1 MTQLASLSVRITGN
15 SDSFVRAA
23 MSSEDAANKLKSSIA
38 GTSGSGTGPK
48 GGVTGATG
56 SLGKAFSKVSQSRS
70 MRLLPMQFSQVAQ
83 QAAAGTPVMR
93 ALTIQAADIGLAFG
107 VVGTIIGTVATV
119 ALPSIIAA
127 FSGGEEAAGQLET
140 ALEDIQ
146 AAAEGLEGSLAIL
159 EMSAE
164 DLSSKYGLA
173 AASVREF
180 AVELANMQL
189 AQANDRL
196 RASVEIADD
205 FVTEFGRGS
214 DALDKFAAASERA
227 RDRTMGGIN
236 SAIIELSETLGVS
249 EDQAI
254 NVSRALGE
262 LGNATT
268 LDETNAAADQL
279 SAALTD
285 AGIEAN
291 DLPPELRDMII
302 ELRSAQ
308 IEAAEL
314 AGLMERVAQA
324 TADAAAGSAG
334 MTMGGG
340 MSQLMGGMTGEQLL
354 PPAASV
360 LDEDEDK
367 ATGGRGKSAAVRDEE
382 TFKKDMERLQEQL
395 ATELELEQQMH
406 DQRGEMLA
414 RAKEQEL
421 LTQEEY
427 DKMMERENKRHS
439 DAMTA
444 IDAYRHGSGV
454 AQMGQFMGEMAGAFA
469 TGNERMMQI
478 GKAFGAAEALI
489 NAWRT
494 YTQVMAD
501 PSLPWFAKIPA
512 AVSLLGSA
520 MGAVNAIKGV
530 GKGGSGQRAVSG
542 GGASP
547 AAIGGG
553 GGGGGPEAAGGGGSQ
568 GPRVSL
574 TLMGN
579 QGFTRAQVV
588 QIAEAINDSADEGQE
603 LIQIQGR
610 R

>member
-1 MTQLASLSVRITGN
+1 MTQLASLSVRITG
-15 SDSFVRAA
+15 DSSGFIAA
-23 MSSEDAANKLKSSIA
+23 ARGSEEAANDLVGAMGK
-38 GTSGSGTGPK
+38 K
-48 GGVTGATG
+48 GRRGVGLQSQTTAT
-56 SLGKAFSKVSQSRS
+56 GKAFTTLARS
-70 MRLLPMQFSQVAQ
+70 PAMRYLPMQFSQVAQ

-107 VVGTIIGTVATV
+107 TVGTILGIVATV

-214 DALDKFAAASERA
+214 DALDKFATASERA

-236 SAIIELSETLGVS
+236 SAIIELSETLGIS

-279 SAALTD
+279 SAALAD
-285 AGIEAN
+285 AGVEAN

-340 MSQLMGGMTGEQLL
+340 MSQLMSGMTGAQLL
-354 PPAASV
+354 PPTASV

-367 ATGGRGKSAAVRDEE
+367 ATGGKSSAVREE
-382 TFKKDMERLQEQL
+382 EKFKKDMERLQEQL

-444 IDAYRHGSGV
+444 IDVYRHGSGI

-553 GGGGGPEAAGGGGSQ
+553 GGGGGGGGPEAAGGGGSQ